1 MIGAVLAVLGNNSDV
16 TLWWVAIG
24 IGFVVVLV
32 VIVLLSLLVSF
43 VKDIDVRVDDALS
56 TAAKVA
62 ANTANTSELVDT
74 LNLCVGLKEETARH
88 AELLTR

>member
-1 MIGAVLAVLGNNSDV
+1 MIGALVAVLGNSNDT

-24 IGFVVVLV
+24 VGFVVVLV

-43 VKDIDVRVDDALS
+43 VKDIDLRVDDALD

-88 AELLTR
+88 AALLTR